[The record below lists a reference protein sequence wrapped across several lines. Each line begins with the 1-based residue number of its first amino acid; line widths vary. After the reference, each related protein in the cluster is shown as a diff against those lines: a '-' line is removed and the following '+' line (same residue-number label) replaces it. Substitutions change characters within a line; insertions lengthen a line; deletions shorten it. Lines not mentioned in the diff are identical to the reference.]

1 MKLQPG
7 SVIAGKYSVTGVLGE
22 GGMGTVYQGRHIE
35 IGYLVAIKVLRED
48 HLGDNDSVSRF
59 HAEARAVAKLRTKH
73 VAKVFD
79 VGTLESGL
87 PFLVMEFLEGGDLEA
102 ELTRRGKLPADEAG
116 RYVIAACAAMSE
128 AHAAGV
134 IHRDL
139 KPANLFLATEG
150 NETVVKVVDFGI
162 SRVLPENGVRLTQ
175 TQAAFGT
182 PLYMA
187 PESVRSAKLADER
200 TDVWALG
207 VILYELVTGTL
218 PFLGETPTAV
228 AVAVTLDEVKPPS
241 AVVEGLPAWVDAV
254 VQRSLE
260 KNPDKRFQSARQ
272 LAQAIEAG
280 IAGISTERSSVVAVA
295 AKGPFASETVSPAVR
310 DVAPSGKNTR
320 AVVLFGVGMALAGV
334 VGAVFYFRLN
344 GTGGSR
350 VPLEVPSSQPQPA
363 QSVSEE
369 LRTTSPV
376 NVEPAPTPVEPSA
389 TARAT
394 TSATPSV
401 TSAPNS
407 APTSLPT
414 VVPSAVVE
422 PTVAPQPTTPPP
434 PTSTA
439 KPAVSSKG
447 NPLRL

>member
-1 MKLQPG
+1 M
-7 SVIAGKYSVTGVLGE
+7 
-22 GGMGTVYQGRHIE
+22 
-35 IGYLVAIKVLRED
+35 
-48 HLGDNDSVSRF
+48 
-59 HAEARAVAKLRTKH
+59 
-73 VAKVFD
+73 
-79 VGTLESGL
+79 

-102 ELTRRGKLPADEAG
+102 ELGRRGRLPVEEAG

-218 PFLGETPTAV
+218 PFLGDSPTAV

-241 AVVEGLPAWVDAV
+241 VVVEGLPSWVDTV

-260 KNPDKRFQSARQ
+260 KNPDKRFQSAQQ

-280 IAGISTERSSVVAVA
+280 IAGTLTERSSAVAVA

-310 DVAPSGKNTR
+310 EVPPNGTNTR
-320 AVVLFGVGMALAGV
+320 TVVLLGVGMALAGV
-334 VGAVFYFRLN
+334 VAAMFYFRVN
-344 GTGGSR
+344 GAGNSR
-350 VPLEVPSSQPQPA
+350 VPSDVPSTEPQSA
-363 QSVSEE
+363 HSVSEE
-369 LRTTSPV
+369 LRTASPV
-376 NVEPAPTPVEPSA
+376 NVEPAPTPIEPSA
-389 TARAT
+389 TSRAT
-394 TSATPSV
+394 SSATALV
-401 TSAPNS
+401 TSAS
-407 APTSLPT
+407 SAAPTSFPT
-414 VVPSAVVE
+414 VAPSAVVE